1 MLDDLLA
8 RKSRLAFIAMGA
20 SILLILVLQAVGP
33 AAQLPTGV
41 VLRVS
46 GAVTQP
52 LALSLQDLAAMPRIK
67 LTAKEHDKAVGCD
80 QRF

>member
-1 MLDDLLA
+1 
-8 RKSRLAFIAMGA
+8 MGA
-20 SILLILVLQAVGP
+20 SILLILAHQAVGP
-33 AAQLPTGV
+33 AAQLPTRV